1 MFDIRFSGS
10 RGTVRFVAP
19 SKGAVPKRGL
29 LVALSGG
36 RDTVA
41 GERLGKSDNVF
52 WQKNFRDL

>member
-19 SKGAVPKRGL
+19 SKGTVPKRGL
-29 LVALSGG
+29 PVALSGG

-41 GERLGKSDNVF
+41 GERSGKSDNVF